1 VTAQGVQRVCIRLD
15 PAMLLEA
22 VLIRRLALVPKARRQ
37 EWLRGLLV
45 QGCLWETRAGRDAL
59 STAEDANSTPR
70 HEASLPAPRTDH
82 APRPGPQ
89 RFSPQPVAEG
99 RIARQRVAPTGTST
113 APKEPTGVKPFAHLR
128 KVIG

>member
-45 QGCLWETRAGRDAL
+45 QGCLWETRVGRDAL
-59 STAEDANSTPR
+59 STAEDRNSTPR
-70 HEASLPAPRTDH
+70 GEASLPAPRTDH
-82 APRPGPQ
+82 APHPGPQ
-89 RFSPQPVAEG
+89 RFSPRPTAEE
-99 RIARQRVAPTGTST
+99 RTARQHVAPTGTST
-113 APKEPTGVKPFAHLR
+113 ALKEPTGVKPFAHLR

>member
-1 VTAQGVQRVCIRLD
+1 MTAQGVQRVCIRLD

-59 STAEDANSTPR
+59 STAEDRNSTPR
-70 HEASLPAPRTDH
+70 GEASLPAPRTDH
-82 APRPGPQ
+82 AAQPGLQ
-89 RFSPQPVAEG
+89 RFSPRPAAEE
-99 RIARQRVAPTGTST
+99 RTARQRVAPTGTST
-113 APKEPTGVKPFAHLR
+113 ALKEPTVVKPFAHLR

>member
-15 PAMLLEA
+15 RAMLLEA

-59 STAEDANSTPR
+59 STAEDRNSTPR
-70 HEASLPAPRTDH
+70 GEASLPAPRTDH
-82 APRPGPQ
+82 APQPGPQ
-89 RFSPQPVAEG
+89 RFSPRPAAEE
-99 RIARQRVAPTGTST
+99 RTARQRVAPTGTST
-113 APKEPTGVKPFAHLR
+113 PPKEPTGVKPFAHLR

>member
-1 VTAQGVQRVCIRLD
+1 MTAQGVQRVCIRLD

-59 STAEDANSTPR
+59 STAEHRNSTPR
-70 HEASLPAPRTDH
+70 GEASLPAPRTDH
-82 APRPGPQ
+82 AAQPGPQ
-89 RFSPQPVAEG
+89 PFSPRPAVEE